1 MQVIDHARQAQEEWR
16 PGVTTRMR
24 VSAASGAGQLC
35 VFEQW
40 CAPGKGAPTHLHAV
54 EEVITVLEGQAEFW
68 VAEEE
73 GTLTGGQ
80 SMVVP
85 AGAKQLCVFEQWCAP
100 GKGAPTHLHAVEE
113 VITVLEGQA
122 EFWIADQE
130 QTLTAGQSMIVPAGV
145 KHGFRNTGA
154 GTLHVLATLAAPIF
168 EAAFEDAREVS
179 RRWLP
184 EQRAIPR

>member
-1 MQVIDHARQAQEEWR
+1 MRIIDHESEAREEWR
-16 PGVTTRMR
+16 DGVTTRMLA
-24 VSAASGAGQLC
+24 SALTGTTQLC

-54 EEVITVLEGQAEFW
+54 EEVL
-68 VAEEE
+68 
-73 GTLTGGQ
+73 
-80 SMVVP
+80 
-85 AGAKQLCVFEQWCAP
+85 
-100 GKGAPTHLHAVEE
+100 
-113 VITVLEGQA
+113 TVLEGQA